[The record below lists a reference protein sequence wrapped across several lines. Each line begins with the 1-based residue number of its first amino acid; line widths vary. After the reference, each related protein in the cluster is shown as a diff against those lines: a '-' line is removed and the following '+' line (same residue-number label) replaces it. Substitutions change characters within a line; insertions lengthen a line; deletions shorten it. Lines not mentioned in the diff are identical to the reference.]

1 MANNEVKDQG
11 TPSVEEMTFSDGET
25 PVLVECDKHATYYHS
40 AWHEEIEIKLVL
52 SGTIRMMIGGAL
64 YEARSG
70 DLLLINPYEIHSTI
84 PGDADGTYHLIM
96 LRTGSLLNFHAD
108 GDEVTGIVSGATRFC
123 RLIRKKEIRDLCA
136 RLARECREEKKHYRL
151 ALRGLVL
158 ELIALLLRDARE
170 EDPIASAGPEKNF
183 SKLFRLIAPAVNR
196 ICTDYASRL
205 TVEEL
210 AELCHL
216 SKFYFCRV
224 FRQVTGVSP
233 NRYLTD
239 FRLEIADVLLRDEEI
254 GIAEAARRVGFSDA
268 AYFSRCYKKNRGYPP
283 KSRMARL
290 SKQ

>member
-1 MANNEVKDQG
+1 MKRMANNEVKDQG

-158 ELIALLLRDARE
+158 ELIALLLRDGDVFGIRQRLDFLAGERHFDRQTARSE
-170 EDPIASAGPEKNF
+170 PGM
-183 SKLFRLIAPAVNR
+183 
-196 ICTDYASRL
+196 
-205 TVEEL
+205 
-210 AELCHL
+210 
-216 SKFYFCRV
+216 V
-224 FRQVTGVSP
+224 FR
-233 NRYLTD
+233 
-239 FRLEIADVLLRDEEI
+239 FRHNPIPHVIHALLSFGDRGRPFARRGRRGILAKLELELPVGDADVFAVDEFLFLSVIIEALFGRGQSRI
-254 GIAEAARRVGFSDA
+254 VADIAFPQS
-268 AYFSRCYKKNRGYPP
+268 
-283 KSRMARL
+283 
-290 SKQ
+290 